1 MMEIR
6 RLELN
11 SLFYRRSQGSA
22 VLRLKRRRRF
32 EALTKKGIK
41 KFEKSH

>member
-32 EALTKKGIK
+32 ESSNEERNK
-41 KFEKSH
+41 EM